1 MMTLRNKIGST
12 ALANVQSYL
21 ARYTPGE
28 TEDYVRSAL
37 IYYGEIP
44 FLYRVFDPT
53 NVRSSKEKGGYK
65 VVSTLFLIDVPP
77 PTFSQIRHGIF
88 QHPVIVD
95 TMLIYYGKRGTK
107 ACIPTA
113 SVPGENPIGALA
125 LVCTAVRIH
134 LVRQQILSLM
144 QVSSG

>member
-1 MMTLRNKIGST
+1 MTLRNKIGST

-53 NVRSSKEKGGYK
+53 NVHSSKEKGGYK

-88 QHPVIVD
+88 QHLVIVD
-95 TMLIYYGKRGTK
+95 TVEQDVIYQCSLYMY
-107 ACIPTA
+107 
-113 SVPGENPIGALA
+113 SVANTITRRAG
-125 LVCTAVRIH
+125 
-134 LVRQQILSLM
+134 LSLTL
-144 QVSSG
+144 SG